1 MSDTP
6 KTDAAMSKAMKQ
18 WKDVGYEQDK
28 SLVEVTGEVLFEH
41 AKCLERELNKANE
54 AIRVLKRT
62 LRLTQDDNEELQRRV
77 DGYTK
82 CEACNGDCGRHEG
95 SVGRLGSP
103 VDPQTWVDCDACEG
117 EGWVK

>member
-6 KTDAAMSKAMKQ
+6 RTNKAMTDSIKR
-18 WKDVGYEQDK
+18 WKDDGYKTDK
-28 SLVEVTGEVLFEH
+28 SLVEVASESLFELT
-41 AKCLERELNKANE
+41 KQLERELNKANE
-54 AIRVLKRT
+54 VIDVLKRT
-62 LRLTQDDNEELQRRV
+62 LILTQDANEELQMQL

-82 CEACNGDCGRHEG
+82 CEACNGDCWRHEG